1 MKKLILYLAAV
12 IMLAIMPLC
21 VCSAETEDMEDIQP
35 ANVNMTLVS
44 YDFLD
49 RYDSI
54 YGEYGSAVWL
64 RFVVEYDEE
73 RFSIEDT
80 EMLYYGPNE
89 KGVYGIELLSA
100 PDPFIFDYWFGYMRI
115 YNHADDKNI
124 RDLIS
129 DGYMEARFVLRERE
143 SGELLA
149 VECDVDS
156 ENAVMG
162 TELDKNA
169 YEITVSRFE
178 YEEIDASDR
187 NFSTRQRMYMDTH
200 PGIKCYR
207 VKLYGKEKRKD
218 PYRVIGAV
226 EFYSLS
232 PYLYLDWHGG
242 VHGESYTE
250 WLYAYDLLAETER
263 DIKFEGIMLAEDA
276 ESIPELIRNA
286 DMVVTY
292 STEYAGTFDTFD
304 AGDRFDGPRMCT
316 PIKVKLA
323 KPVSYTFCLDS
334 WDDSTLYYPN
344 MDKTGR
350 KFFSDYTDSEHK
362 LVWLLGWIY
371 GSDYIPD
378 LEGIEASCSVD
389 GVNVCTPPFLSD
401 NNTININ
408 ETTWFRIAIA
418 ISVDKNTEPEEAVY
432 ALLQPGALM
441 LKGTVDDQIVELKPI
456 TDPGISTP
464 INRDVM
470 VYNDKLKLW
479 KYSSYPQSH
488 IRIVSVEPLTE
499 QSMTPYL
506 WHYSYLLD
514 GYSCWEITLE
524 CEPVSDDS
532 VFYSYA
538 GMESPRGEEIYI
550 FKNHDYFYPAF
561 TNKKIGKN
569 NQFMIHLVARDGN
582 ASREDVINMLSDS
595 QVIFP
600 LSYEPAFYNCIDS
613 IEFGLWTTKAEID
626 MHNQSVFDR

>member
-1 MKKLILYLAAV
+1 MAEMNDYNGEKVMKQMRIGKGIICLAAV
-12 IMLAIMPLC
+12 MMLVMMPLC
-21 VCSAETEDMEDIQP
+21 ACRAETEDIEDLQP

-44 YDFLD
+44 YDLLD
-49 RYDSI
+49 EYESI
-54 YGEYGSAVWL
+54 YGGYESAVWL

-89 KGVYGIELLSA
+89 NRVDHIELLSD
-100 PDPFIFDYWFGYMRI
+100 PDPFIFDYRFGCMWI
-115 YNHADDKNI
+115 KDHAADRLIGDMI
-124 RDLIS
+124 RN
-129 DGYMEARFVLRERE
+129 GYMEARCVLREKE

-187 NFSTRQRMYMDTH
+187 NLSTRQRMYRDTH

-263 DIKFEGIMLAEDA
+263 DIKFEGILLADDA

-292 STEYAGTFDTFD
+292 STEYAGTFDTSD
-304 AGDRFDGPRMCT
+304 AGDRFGGPRLCT

-344 MDKTGR
+344 MDETGR
-350 KFFSDYTDSEHK
+350 EFFSDYTDSEHK
-362 LVWLLGWIY
+362 LVWLLGWI
-371 GSDYIPD
+371 
-378 LEGIEASCSVD
+378 
-389 GVNVCTPPFLSD
+389 
-401 NNTININ
+401 
-408 ETTWFRIAIA
+408 
-418 ISVDKNTEPEEAVY
+418 
-432 ALLQPGALM
+432 
-441 LKGTVDDQIVELKPI
+441 
-456 TDPGISTP
+456 
-464 INRDVM
+464 
-470 VYNDKLKLW
+470 
-479 KYSSYPQSH
+479 
-488 IRIVSVEPLTE
+488 
-499 QSMTPYL
+499 
-506 WHYSYLLD
+506 
-514 GYSCWEITLE
+514 
-524 CEPVSDDS
+524 
-532 VFYSYA
+532 
-538 GMESPRGEEIYI
+538 
-550 FKNHDYFYPAF
+550 
-561 TNKKIGKN
+561 
-569 NQFMIHLVARDGN
+569 
-582 ASREDVINMLSDS
+582 
-595 QVIFP
+595 
-600 LSYEPAFYNCIDS
+600 
-613 IEFGLWTTKAEID
+613 
-626 MHNQSVFDR
+626 